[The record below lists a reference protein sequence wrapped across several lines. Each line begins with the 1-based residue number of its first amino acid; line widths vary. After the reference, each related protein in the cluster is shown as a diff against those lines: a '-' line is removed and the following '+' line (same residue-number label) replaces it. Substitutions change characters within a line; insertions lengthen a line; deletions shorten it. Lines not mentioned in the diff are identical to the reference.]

1 LKFEIKI
8 KLRKEMSD
16 STKNL
21 SKAKLK
27 KKASRLQKK
36 EKSKLQLKKE
46 ENKHL
51 LEHIY
56 HLGKQ
61 TCVSQAILNI
71 IKTACLEHIS
81 NDSFETI
88 LQKIKTHFYNREYD
102 AIFSEPKYLPIYT
115 TAYAPSRALAY
126 YELFTSHTE
135 LKNILATPNA
145 YIYCMGS
152 GAGSEVVGLTC
163 ANLASSTDE
172 SQGLEIHCQDY
183 ADYNEVQASLVKTMQ
198 KQWNIQESRIKYSTS
213 VADVLKNDKIDGM
226 TVDEHISKA
235 TLVTAMFL
243 MNELFTMSKK
253 ETVQLITRLVKNLPK
268 GSYFLL
274 VDSAGSFS
282 NLDVN
287 NSEGNTKKTIMIYQ
301 LIDMIKSFDILIKD
315 DAVWYRLPNEKVQP
329 LHYPTKLNNM
339 RYFLRLNKKL

>member
-1 LKFEIKI
+1 
-8 KLRKEMSD
+8 MSD
-16 STKNL
+16 RKN
-21 SKAKLK
+21 KLK
-27 KKASRLQKK
+27 KKASRIQKK
-36 EKSKLQLKKE
+36 ENKKLQLQPKKE
-46 ENKHL
+46 DNPHL
-51 LEHIY
+51 LEHVY
-56 HLGKQ
+56 YLGKQ

-71 IKTACLEHIS
+71 IKDACLEHIS

-88 LQKIKTHFYNREYD
+88 LQQIKTHFFNREYD

-126 YELFTSHTE
+126 NELFTSYPE
-135 LKNILATPNA
+135 LSNILATPNG

-172 SQGLEIHCQDY
+172 NQNLEIHCQDY
-183 ADYNEVQASLVKTMQ
+183 ADYNEVQASLVKTM
-198 KQWNIQESRIKYSTS
+198 KEQWNIKDSRIKYSTS
-213 VADVLKNDKIDGM
+213 VADVLKNDKVDGM

-282 NLDVN
+282 NLNVN
-287 NSEGNTKKTIMIYQ
+287 NSEGDRKKTIMIYQ

-339 RYFLRLNKKL
+339 RYFLRLYQKL

>member
-1 LKFEIKI
+1 
-8 KLRKEMSD
+8 MSD
-16 STKNL
+16 RN
-21 SKAKLK
+21 SKTKLK
-27 KKASRLQKK
+27 KKASRIQKK
-36 EKSKLQLKKE
+36 ESRKLQLQPKKE
-46 ENKHL
+46 DNPHL

-71 IKTACLEHIS
+71 IKDACMEHIS
-81 NDSFETI
+81 NDAFETI
-88 LQKIKTHFYNREYD
+88 LQQIKTHFYNREYD

-126 YELFTSHTE
+126 NELFTSYPE
-135 LKNILATPNA
+135 LSNILATPNG

-172 SQGLEIHCQDY
+172 NQGLEIHCQDY
-183 ADYNEVQASLVKTMQ
+183 ANYNEVQDSLVKTM
-198 KQWNIQESRIKYSTS
+198 KEQWNIKDNRIKYSTS
-213 VADVLKNDKIDGM
+213 VADVLKNDKVDGM

-282 NLDVN
+282 NLNVN
-287 NSEGNTKKTIMIYQ
+287 NSEGDRKKTIMIFQ
-301 LIDMIKSFDILIKD
+301 LIDMIKSFDIILKD
-315 DAVWYRLPNEKVQP
+315 DAVWYRLPNEKIQP

-339 RYFLRLNKKL
+339 RYFLRLYQKL

>member
-1 LKFEIKI
+1 
-8 KLRKEMSD
+8 MSD
-16 STKNL
+16 NSKM

-27 KKASRLQKK
+27 KKASKLQKK
-36 EKSKLQLKKE
+36 EKTKLLLNEKKD

-51 LEHIY
+51 LEHVY
-56 HLGKQ
+56 FLGRQ

-71 IKTACLEHIS
+71 IKTACQEHIS
-81 NDSFETI
+81 NEAFELN
-88 LQKIKTHFYNREYD
+88 LQKIKTHFFNREYD

-126 YELFTSHTE
+126 NELFTSHPE
-135 LKNILATPNA
+135 LMNILATSNA

-163 ANLASSTDE
+163 ANLASTTNE
-172 SQGLEIHCQDY
+172 NQGLEIHCQDY
-183 ADYNEVQASLVKTMQ
+183 ADYSEVQESLVKTL
-198 KQWNIQESRIKYSTS
+198 KEQWNIQDSRIKYSSS
-213 VADVLKNDKIDGM
+213 VADVLKNDNANGM

-282 NLDVN
+282 NLNVN
-287 NSEGNTKKTIMIYQ
+287 NSEGDTKKTIMIYQ
-301 LIDMIKSFDILIKD
+301 LIDMIKSFDILIKN
-315 DAVWYRLPNEKVQP
+315 DAVWYRLPNEKS
-329 LHYPTKLNNM
+329 PTASLS
-339 RYFLRLNKKL
+339 NKIK

>member
-1 LKFEIKI
+1 
-8 KLRKEMSD
+8 M
-16 STKNL
+16 

-36 EKSKLQLKKE
+36 EKSKLQLKEKKE

-51 LEHIY
+51 LEHVY
-56 HLGKQ
+56 YLGRQ

-71 IKTACLEHIS
+71 IKTACQEHIS
-81 NDSFETI
+81 NEAFESN
-88 LQKIKTHFYNREYD
+88 LQQIKTHFFNREYD

-126 YELFTSHTE
+126 NELFTSHPE
-135 LKNILATPNA
+135 LMNILATPNA

-152 GAGSEVVGLTC
+152 GAGSEIVGLTC
-163 ANLASSTDE
+163 ANLASSTNE
-172 SQGLEIHCQDY
+172 NQGLEIHCQDY
-183 ADYNEVQASLVKTMQ
+183 ADYSKVQESLEKTL
-198 KQWNIQESRIKYSTS
+198 KNQWNIQDSRIKYSSS
-213 VADVLKNDKIDGM
+213 VADVLKNDNTNGM

-253 ETVQLITRLVKNLPK
+253 ETVQLITRLVKNLTK

-282 NLDVN
+282 NLNVN
-287 NSEGNTKKTIMIYQ
+287 NSEGDTKKTIMIYQ

-339 RYFLRLNKKL
+339 RYFLRLYQKI

>member
-1 LKFEIKI
+1 MGE
-8 KLRKEMSD
+8 
-16 STKNL
+16 KN
-21 SKAKLK
+21 KLK
-27 KKASRLQKK
+27 KKASRVQKK
-36 EKSKLQLKKE
+36 ENKAKAQLQLQPKKE

-51 LEHIY
+51 LEHVY
-56 HLGKQ
+56 YRGKQ

-71 IKTACLEHIS
+71 IKTACFEHIS

-126 YELFTSHTE
+126 NELFTSYPSLME
-135 LKNILATPNA
+135 ILATPNA

-163 ANLASSTDE
+163 ANLSASTNE
-172 SQGLEIHCQDY
+172 NQGLEIHCQDY
-183 ADYNEVQASLVKTMQ
+183 ADYNEVQASLVKTM
-198 KQWNIQESRIKYSTS
+198 KEQWNIQDSRIKYSTS
-213 VADVLKNDKIDGM
+213 VADVLKNDTVDGM
-226 TVDEHISKA
+226 TVDQHISKA

-268 GSYFLL
+268 GSFFLL

-282 NLDVN
+282 NLNVN
-287 NSEGNTKKTIMIYQ
+287 NSEGDTKKTIMIYQ

-339 RYFLRLNKKL
+339 RYFLRLYQKL